1 MEFQIRQDENKNKIW
16 DFDEI
21 ARNRDLI
28 NDQWKCLLG
37 SGLRI
42 NSNNVNLSLEL
53 LLKKINLYVPLQ
65 KMSNKKKNSIKVKN
79 RVYKKMCQT
88 KDPLNI

>member
-1 MEFQIRQDENKNKIW
+1 MPDDNAQFLLMEFQIRQDENKNKIW

-21 ARNRDLI
+21 ARNRNLI

-42 NSNNVNLSLEL
+42 NSNNVDLSLEL
-53 LLKKINLYVPLQ
+53 LLKKINL
-65 KMSNKKKNSIKVKN
+65 
-79 RVYKKMCQT
+79 
-88 KDPLNI
+88 